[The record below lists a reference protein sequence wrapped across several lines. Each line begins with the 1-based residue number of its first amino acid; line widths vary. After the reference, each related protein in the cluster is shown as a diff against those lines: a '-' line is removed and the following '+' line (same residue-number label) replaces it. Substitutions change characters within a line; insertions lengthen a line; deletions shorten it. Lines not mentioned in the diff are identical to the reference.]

1 MPETTKGYEAW
12 MERLSSS
19 EAVALGTTIR
29 ELNELTASDE
39 TSVNQLAAVIMRD
52 PALTSKVLRTANS
65 AYFNPSGKAISTISR
80 GIFQLG
86 FSTIRSICLTAIML
100 ETLLKEHPRE
110 RLLEVLA
117 QSFHAAV
124 QARNLCENLPAEAR
138 EEVFVAALLYRVGE
152 LLIWASPH
160 REVDGY
166 QRLYQESQDNRVI
179 EEQLGVK
186 FQRLTQGLAEQ
197 WRLGEV
203 LNAALHPGSKAPRKV
218 AAVILGERISTTV
231 RQGMRSTEM
240 QTLLKKLAG
249 VTETSEAD
257 VKQKVLDGIEEAS
270 QLTETFGGRQLG
282 PLIAGK
288 MAPVDD
294 EDDADL
300 VKQSLEPDPRVQLR
314 ILQDITLMM
323 QQKLDTNM
331 LFQMVIE
338 GLHRGV
344 GFERVALA
352 IFDQKRTQ
360 VRAKFILGERTQDWR
375 ERFRLPFE
383 RTPDNLLQQVIVRGE
398 PCWLGHPSFAD
409 LERLRTREFNA
420 VVGRGEFCIAPI
432 VVDHKE
438 VGFLYGDLRVSGR
451 PMTAEYVAGFN
462 HFLQQARLC
471 LIMLARHA

>member
-1 MPETTKGYEAW
+1 MTSGYDAW
-12 MERLSSS
+12 MERLSRS
-19 EAVALGTTIR
+19 EAVALGATIR

-52 PALTSKVLRTANS
+52 PALTSKVLRSANS
-65 AYFNPSGKAISTISR
+65 AYFNPGGKTISTISR
-80 GIFQLG
+80 AIFQLG

-124 QARNLCENLPAEAR
+124 QARNLCQHLPAEAR

-160 REVDGY
+160 REVDGF
-166 QRLYQESQDNRVI
+166 QRIYQETGDNRLV

-186 FQRLTQGLAEQ
+186 FQRLTQGLAAQ
-197 WRLGEV
+197 WRLGDV
-203 LNAALHPGSKAPRKV
+203 LTAALHPGSKAPRKV
-218 AAVILGERISTTV
+218 AAVILGERISASV
-231 RQGMRSTEM
+231 RQGMHSVEM
-240 QTLLKKLAG
+240 KALLTKLGAY
-249 VTETSEAD
+249 TETSEAE
-257 VKQKVLDGIEEAS
+257 VRQTVLDGIEEAS
-270 QLTETFGGRQLG
+270 ELTHAFGGRQLG

-288 MAPVDD
+288 MIPIDD
-294 EDDADL
+294 DDDSDL
-300 VKQSLEPDPRVQLR
+300 LEQRLEPDPRVQLR
-314 ILQDITLMM
+314 ILQDITQMM

-352 IFDQKRTQ
+352 VFDQKRTQ
-360 VRAKFILGERTQDWR
+360 VHAKFILGDRTMDWR

-383 RTPDNLLQQVIVRGE
+383 RASNNLLQQVIERGE
-398 PCWLGHPSFAD
+398 PCWLGHPNFAD
-409 LERLRTREFNA
+409 LETLRTPAFNT
-420 VVGRGEFCIAPI
+420 VVGRGECCIAPI

-438 VGFLYGDLRVSGR
+438 IGFLYGDLRVSGR
-451 PMTAEYVAGFN
+451 PMTAEYVGGFN

-471 LIMLARHA
+471 LIMLARHS